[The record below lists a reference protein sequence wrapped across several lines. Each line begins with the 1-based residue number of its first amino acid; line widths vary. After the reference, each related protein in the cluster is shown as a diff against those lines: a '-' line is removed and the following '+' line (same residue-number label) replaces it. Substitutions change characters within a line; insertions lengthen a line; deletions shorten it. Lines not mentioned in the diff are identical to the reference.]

1 MEGLEAKSGVSMAEL
16 AKMYMFV
23 SQCWQ
28 DPDMAVKENMSVS
41 RALRILRHIQMY
53 VLYKPNGFRLSRR
66 SEKLLMEIVNFQEE
80 PQEFQKIEEKY
91 GPQEI

>member
-41 RALRILRHIQMY
+41 STY
-53 VLYKPNGFRLSRR
+53 P
-66 SEKLLMEIVNFQEE
+66 
-80 PQEFQKIEEKY
+80 
-91 GPQEI
+91 